1 MMKNL
6 FQRFQSQADTSATPT
21 PTPDTPSRQAAT
33 LSEPVTEP
41 VSDTLPASNPDTA
54 SHSQSQPVSSEPVP
68 TDQGRGESAETAS
81 PQQARVSEPHA
92 SEIGVS
98 VTPGDMTGYMMLD
111 EVATAF
117 KTAGVERARRTLQ
130 RYCEN
135 GLLIA
140 TKFDTESGPQYFVK
154 AQSVQPA
161 IDAVKELELSRTR
174 RDAVHKD
181 TITTTPAM
189 ELAANQNTP
198 QPPSTPAPDTNP
210 VMERYVSR
218 LEHDLE
224 LAEKENETKNDL
236 ITSLLDRNRET
247 NVLMQ
252 DMHRMLATTLP
263 LAKAARHRLVEK
275 SQSEKSKPAQLS
287 DAHSPTSDTAA
298 DEGREE
304 DIGDIG

>member
-1 MMKNL
+1 MKNL
-6 FQRFQSQADTSATPT
+6 FQRFQSQVDTSATPT
-21 PTPDTPSRQAAT
+21 PPPGTPPRQAAT
-33 LSEPVTEP
+33 VSEPVSVT
-41 VSDTLPASNPDTA
+41 VSDTSPATTPDTA
-54 SHSQSQPVSSEPVP
+54 GHSQPQPPSTNTATTE
-68 TDQGRGESAETAS
+68 QGRGESIETAS
-81 PQQARVSEPHA
+81 APQTRVSEPLA
-92 SEIGVS
+92 AETVVS
-98 VTPGDMTGYMMLD
+98 GTPGDVAGYMTLD
-111 EVATAF
+111 EVANAF
-117 KTAGVERARRTLQ
+117 KTAGVERARRSLQ

-189 ELAANQNTP
+189 ELAANQNTT
-198 QPPSTPAPDTNP
+198 QPSSTPAPDTNP

-224 LAEKENETKNDL
+224 LAEKENKTKNDL

-263 LAKAARHRLVEK
+263 LAKAPRHRLVEK
-275 SQSEKSKPAQLS
+275 SPSEKSKPAQLS
-287 DAHSPTSDTAA
+287 DAQSPTSDTAA
-298 DEGREE
+298 DESGED